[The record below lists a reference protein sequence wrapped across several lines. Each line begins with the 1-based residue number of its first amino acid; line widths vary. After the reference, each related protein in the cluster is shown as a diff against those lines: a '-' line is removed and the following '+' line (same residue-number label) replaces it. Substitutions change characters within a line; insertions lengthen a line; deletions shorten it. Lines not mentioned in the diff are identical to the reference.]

1 MVKKSEITQ
10 EDIEAFIEV
19 LKKIKESNDDNNL
32 LVEDHRFEET
42 KNLSESNLV
51 KVVEKELSNLINEDL
66 IDNELDIRREKD
78 DEKDYSKDNIYKQNL
93 NGTYETK
100 KNKKYGDEINKG
112 DYEAIS
118 YDQRNTTDDDT
129 RM

>member
-19 LKKIKESNDDNNL
+19 LKKIK
-32 LVEDHRFEET
+32 
-42 KNLSESNLV
+42 
-51 KVVEKELSNLINEDL
+51 LSNLINEDL